1 MAAIAFTQTHIYTKQ
16 AGPKDKDKYCIQ
28 CLECSDRNI
37 YVGTRDSTVQHL
49 TLDQT
54 QAQAQAKAQAQ
65 AQAQARECRTR
76 KLGPSSPIKQL
87 RSVPLLNH
95 LLVLWEQCVAALD
108 MFSLE
113 PVPGLK
119 AIQHSSC
126 MEVCGRRPS
135 SPSSSTPRTPC
146 RREGDSVG
154 LITASSRRKLVRIHA
169 VWVDRWEVLREV
181 PLPQDPVSLAVDGSC
196 VCIATVDR
204 YHLVDYHAGSMLELF
219 PHDRGRRQG
228 AMVVPTGG
236 GEFLLD
242 APGSLGMFVMSTG
255 TCQRP
260 PLPWPREVLA
270 AAVCFPYV
278 LALQPRGLSVYSLLD
293 HTLKQTVALDG
304 ARGLVPGPEG
314 VLVFTDRQ
322 IWALSLVPLREQV
335 QALVICQRL
344 DEALFLLDGVQS
356 HLPQHSYE
364 ELHKDISYLAG
375 MHQFN
380 QRAFDAAKEL
390 FIAGDLDPRE
400 IISLYPD
407 MRPCLGDQG
416 LVSRR
421 GETTVGQEEVAD
433 LARLQREDAAA
444 YRLYLDFLADY
455 LAVVRATGRGGPR
468 EAVDC
473 ALLRVYAEQGAAG
486 EGGSLRQLVAS
497 PNACR
502 LDRCVSVLEHH
513 NRYFVLGM
521 LYQSHGN
528 HVKAIKTWVK
538 IADGHFEDPSCP
550 DVYEHIVSTLTTQ
563 DIDVVWIFAEWAL
576 QKNQE
581 VGVRIF
587 TKHQQENNDQ
597 NTFGAEEILKFL
609 QNYPQASLFYLEFLM
624 NKEKSETEGYHTD
637 LALAYV
643 NQTLQAFSGQ
653 GEPPEAGETRAKLQ
667 ELLWSSMSYDV
678 PAVHQ
683 RIMATG
689 LHVERAIVL
698 GRSGDHTQAL
708 RVLVHEGREPHA
720 AQAYCHRAA
729 QERSHASG
737 PGDAAGLR
745 RTLLLTLLS
754 MYLCSDALAGEA
766 LELLGDNALHF
777 PPGRVLELLPG
788 AWSVGL
794 VCRYLVGSLRETLHR
809 RRMGGLQRALA
820 QAEYLRHKVLWTQA
834 SKTMVR
840 VHKGQKCQACQKE
853 LTEAFIRTVGGQLLH
868 TSCNTQ
874 SH

>member
-1 MAAIAFTQTHIYTKQ
+1 TMAAIAFTQTHIYTKQ
-16 AGPKDKDKYCIQ
+16 AGPKDNKYCIQ

-37 YVGTRDSTVQHL
+37 YVGTGDSTVQHL
-49 TLDQT
+49 TLPSGP
-54 QAQAQAKAQAQ
+54 AQAP

-95 LLVLWEQCVAALD
+95 LLVLWEQCVTALN

-126 MEVCGRRPS
+126 MEVCDPLAA
-135 SPSSSTPRTPC
+135 
-146 RREGDSVG
+146 GDSVE

-219 PHDRGRRQG
+219 PHDRSRRQG

-270 AAVCFPYV
+270 AAVCFPYI

-304 ARGLVPGPEG
+304 ARGG

-322 IWALSLVPLREQV
+322 IWALSLVPLQEQV

-375 MHQFN
+375 VHQFN

-407 MRPCLGDQG
+407 MRPCLGPRFG
-416 LVSRR
+416 LPAR
-421 GETTVGQEEVAD
+421 GNNGGIWRAC
-433 LARLQREDAAA
+433 REDAAA

-455 LAVVRATGRGGPR
+455 LAVARATGRGGPR

-473 ALLRVYAEQGAAG
+473 VLLRVYAEQGAAG
-486 EGGSLRQLVAS
+486 EGESLRQLVAS

-563 DIDVVWIFAEWAL
+563 DIDVVWMFAEWAL

-581 VGVRIF
+581 VGVQIF

-597 NTFGAEEILKFL
+597 NSFGAEEILKFL
-609 QNYPQASLFYLEFLM
+609 KNYPQASLFYLEFLI

-643 NQTLQAFSGQ
+643 NQTLEAFSGQ
-653 GEPPEAGETRAKLQ
+653 DEPPEAGETRGKLQ

-820 QAEYLRHKVLWTQA
+820 QAEYLRHKTQA

-853 LTEAFIRTVGGQLLH
+853 LTEAFIRTAGGQLLH
-868 TSCNTQ
+868 TSC
-874 SH
+874 